1 MNCAINCLKD
11 RDNTAIYSKLAAF
24 GINLSSSSK
33 CIAAGH
39 DPWHPP
45 SITFLELSNCKCKC
59 KYLYIYVCTS
69 DVSMRFGIAL
79 SWQSYVSF
87 PESLLRCLWSLCCAL
102 LIRESALS
110 DFVNIPSIC
119 FHICS
124 VYNLIGAGS
133 ICGPIGFVLEK
144 LNREIKTRYT
154 IYMCGHS
161 IYSALIKM
169 IYYSF
174 DGNYQSYTQI
184 LLESTLNINFTRIL
198 PLILS
203 NMVINSF
210 IFPIILD
217 IIKNARHC
225 KF

>member
-1 MNCAINCLKD
+1 MKD

-87 PESLLRCLWSLCCAL
+87 PESLLRCLWSLCCAFSYQG
-102 LIRESALS
+102 IRFVRFRKHTVYMLS
-110 DFVNIPSIC
+110 HMV
-119 FHICS
+119 CS

-161 IYSALIKM
+161 MYSALIKI
-169 IYYSF
+169 IYY
-174 DGNYQSYTQI
+174 
-184 LLESTLNINFTRIL
+184 
-198 PLILS
+198 
-203 NMVINSF
+203 
-210 IFPIILD
+210 
-217 IIKNARHC
+217 
-225 KF
+225 